1 MIDLNKYRIIDLTEE
16 VIPGELRIDGRYLH
30 GKPAGGRPV
39 ELQEFTAFGARMH
52 FIQGQTHTGT
62 HVEAPYKYSD
72 TGTDIGSMPLECYI
86 GQAAACNFEH
96 KEAGSAITVDDF
108 RSAGVRKG
116 DVVLSPGGTPHF
128 IRTVGNEPS
137 LRLGVTHPE
146 SNHDVKGERSR
157 RLVPFPDQ
165 ALPPNLLHTSLDDML
180 ARFGEPPWVEAI
192 IHDDRNR
199 ANLICHGPG
208 MSSNAHW
215 HPDFDEW
222 WTVHRGE
229 LVWDVGSNRPPIHA
243 QEGDI
248 VFVPEGMRHR
258 IHTVGHETSVRL
270 AVTTPEMPHIY
281 TDDDKTA
288 PAPRE

>member
-1 MIDLNKYRIIDLTEE
+1 MNNMRQQPPSTEPFHIAVRDVVARRQE
-16 VIPGELRIDGRYLH
+16 AHWGERLLADGRNLAVLIYDRPGGTNDRHIHPGFNEFWIVMQGELIW
-30 GKPAGGRPV
+30 
-39 ELQEFTAFGARMH
+39 ELGDYPPIHA
-52 FIQGQTHTGT
+52 
-62 HVEAPYKYSD
+62 
-72 TGTDIGSMPLECYI
+72 
-86 GQAAACNFEH
+86 
-96 KEAGSAITVDDF
+96 
-108 RSAGVRKG
+108 RKG